1 MFACVFLMGS
11 AGVRARLPHTSRVS
25 ADFVSQ
31 DSALPPPLP
40 PRRLTFDLAFGG
52 QFAAVAAAS
61 HYVPSLF
68 FSPLPPEVT
77 FAAWREDGRTEEAG
91 QGSGGGG

>member
-1 MFACVFLMGS
+1 MFWS
-11 AGVRARLPHTSRVS
+11 RLQLCERSQLRTGRVS
-25 ADFVSQ
+25 GDFVSQ
-31 DSALPPPLP
+31 DSALPPHH
-40 PRRLTFDLAFGG
+40 LTFDLAFGG

-68 FSPLPPEVT
+68 FFFFSLSLPGVT

>member
-1 MFACVFLMGS
+1 MFAHVFLMGS

-31 DSALPPPLP
+31 DSALPLP
-40 PRRLTFDLAFGG
+40 PPRLTFDLAFGG

-68 FSPLPPEVT
+68 FSPLPPDVT